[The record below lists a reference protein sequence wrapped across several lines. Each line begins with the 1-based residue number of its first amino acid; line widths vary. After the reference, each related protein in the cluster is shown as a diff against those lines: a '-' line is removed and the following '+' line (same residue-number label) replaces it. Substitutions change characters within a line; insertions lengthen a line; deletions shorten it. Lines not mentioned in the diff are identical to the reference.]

1 MSPFLSHCF
10 LAKQTATRISW
21 AITDMQVRDHS
32 LGDPLQG
39 PLCSRRET
47 NHGWGM
53 KDTTCVAVASGP
65 IAGREAR
72 TQAAETL
79 RDSAIWPHGCPGHVQ
94 ASSSGQDAPHSHSQ
108 SPEERVESEQ
118 AGIIQ
123 KGRRACASGSR
134 GCELPTQVD
143 TGCPRPPDA
152 SGGRDTQARPAGGLG
167 SGIWDSVKTMG

>member
-1 MSPFLSHCF
+1 MGHHRHASARPL
-10 LAKQTATRISW
+10 TRGPPPGP
-21 AITDMQVRDHS
+21 AVLTTGDKPR
-32 LGDPLQG
+32 LG
-39 PLCSRRET
+39 SERHNR
-47 NHGWGM
+47 
-53 KDTTCVAVASGP
+53 VAVASGP

-72 TQAAETL
+72 PQAAETL
-79 RDSAIWPHGCPGHVQ
+79 RDSAIRPHGCPGHVQ

-143 TGCPRPPDA
+143 TGCACAPRPPDA
-152 SGGRDTQARPAGGLG
+152 PGGRDTQARPAGGLG
-167 SGIWDSVKTMG
+167 SGIWGSVKTMG